1 MCNGYIYLY
10 SLNEGLKWS
19 LSYFSGLKNP
29 LNSIN
34 FSIIPIKFVNQN
46 FTGSFIVNLIYTLS
60 SLIFPYI
67 ILWISKIYL
76 RIHTKYLVDL
86 QYNKV
91 KNVFKSIFNLC
102 KNYDD
107 SFYYSGLIK
116 VWTSLSLN
124 INIYMFL

>member
-1 MCNGYIYLY
+1 
-10 SLNEGLKWS
+10 
-19 LSYFSGLKNP
+19 
-29 LNSIN
+29 
-34 FSIIPIKFVNQN
+34 VNQN

-124 INIYMFL
+124 INIYIFL